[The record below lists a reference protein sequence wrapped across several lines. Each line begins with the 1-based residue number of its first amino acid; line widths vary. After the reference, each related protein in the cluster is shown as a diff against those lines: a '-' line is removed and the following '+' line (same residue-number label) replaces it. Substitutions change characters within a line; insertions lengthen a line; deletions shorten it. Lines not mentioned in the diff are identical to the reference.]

1 MSRIDELKKQ
11 HPNLN
16 VSLIDIVRSID
27 PTSTYKYLPF
37 LIKMLNNNF
46 DTSPEGLVRALF
58 EEREVNIINKFEE
71 HCKSNRIK
79 NNDISKYSTFEEM
92 ETEVLKADEIVKQKD
107 AEKQV
112 HKIYNDD
119 RWSVLI
125 PLTLEAS
132 QVYGSNTKWCIT
144 QEKYWYEYMWNY
156 KLIFIIDK
164 ENNEKYAVSVK
175 YDTKILVQGWP
186 ADDKEVA
193 PMLMPIPEDI
203 FSIVLKEVRRPQYE
217 TYLEIVGEHS
227 IINSKGQVIRYG
239 DASVNDISFFFN
251 KFSTKLGVDHKNKLK
266 LLHEDKKKGVVGIV
280 EGLKDS
286 NIYGVEENVPPTP
299 FPGVAT
305 QLDLSTY
312 VSTSRNPNTNNEE
325 MNQLIGRLRDNN
337 TSRRLLTPDP
347 IEDSEDEVI
356 EDESEYSS
364 EVNSLNF
371 PDYGGDY
378 ASTLRHLTGHLP
390 DLTTR

>member
-1 MSRIDELKKQ
+1 
-11 HPNLN
+11 
-16 VSLIDIVRSID
+16 
-27 PTSTYKYLPF
+27 
-37 LIKMLNNNF
+37 
-46 DTSPEGLVRALF
+46 
-58 EEREVNIINKFEE
+58 
-71 HCKSNRIK
+71 
-79 NNDISKYSTFEEM
+79 
-92 ETEVLKADEIVKQKD
+92 
-107 AEKQV
+107 
-112 HKIYNDD
+112 
-119 RWSVLI
+119 
-125 PLTLEAS
+125 
-132 QVYGSNTKWCIT
+132 
-144 QEKYWYEYMWNY
+144 
-156 KLIFIIDK
+156 
-164 ENNEKYAVSVK
+164 VSVK

-227 IINSKGQVIRYG
+227 IINSKGQVIRYS

-280 EGLKDS
+280 DGLKES
-286 NIYGVEENVPPTP
+286 NIYGVEENVPPTLLP
-299 FPGVAT
+299 VVA
-305 QLDLSTY
+305 
-312 VSTSRNPNTNNEE
+312 TSRNPNTNNEE
-325 MNQLIGRLRDNN
+325 MNQLIGRLRGNN

-356 EDESEYSS
+356 EDESSDSS

-378 ASTLRHLTGHLP
+378 ASTLRHLTGHLGS
-390 DLTTR
+390 LTTR

>member
-46 DTSPEGLVRALF
+46 DTSPEGLVRSLF
-58 EEREVNIINKFEE
+58 EEREVDIINKFEE

-227 IINSKGQVIRYG
+227 IINSKGQVIFDFDYEFDKDGYVIKRIQKVFSYDKSG
-239 DASVNDISFFFN
+239 KQIDQYDRVNHF
-251 KFSTKLGVDHKNKLK
+251 GW
-266 LLHEDKKKGVVGIV
+266 
-280 EGLKDS
+280 
-286 NIYGVEENVPPTP
+286 Y
-299 FPGVAT
+299 
-305 QLDLSTY
+305 
-312 VSTSRNPNTNNEE
+312 
-325 MNQLIGRLRDNN
+325 
-337 TSRRLLTPDP
+337 
-347 IEDSEDEVI
+347 
-356 EDESEYSS
+356 
-364 EVNSLNF
+364 
-371 PDYGGDY
+371 
-378 ASTLRHLTGHLP
+378 
-390 DLTTR
+390 

>member
-1 MSRIDELKKQ
+1 MSRLDELKKQ

-16 VSLIDIVRSID
+16 VSLIDIVKTID

-37 LIKMLNNNF
+37 LIKMLNINF

-58 EEREVNIINKFEE
+58 EEKEVNIINKFEE

-79 NNDISKYSTFEEM
+79 NIDVSKYSTFEEM
-92 ETEVLKADEIVKQKD
+92 ETEVSKADEIVKQKD

-112 HKIYNDD
+112 HKIYSDD
-119 RWSVLI
+119 NWTVLI
-125 PLTLEAS
+125 PLSLEAS
-132 QVYGSNTKWCIT
+132 QVYGANTKWCIT
-144 QEKYWYEYMWNY
+144 QEKYWNEYMWMY
-156 KLIFIIDK
+156 KLIFILNK

-175 YDTKILVQGWP
+175 YDPKILVQGWP
-186 ADDKEVA
+186 ADDKEVS

-217 TYLEIVGEHS
+217 TYLEIVGDHS
-227 IINSKGQVIRYG
+227 IINSKGQIIRYE

-251 KFSTKLGVDHKNKLK
+251 KFSSKLEFNLKSRLK
-266 LLHEDKKKGVVGIV
+266 LLHEDKKKGVVGLV
-280 EGLKDS
+280 NGLKE
-286 NIYGVEENVPPTP
+286 NIYGIEENVPPTLYP
-299 FPGVAT
+299 ITTTRG
-305 QLDLSTY
+305 LGISTY
-312 VSTSRNPNTNNEE
+312 VDQRLGRNNEE

-337 TSRRLLTPDP
+337 TTRSLLTLDP
-347 IEDSEDEVI
+347 IEQFQDEEVS
-356 EDESEYSS
+356 EDESEVSS

-378 ASTLRHLTGHLP
+378 TSTLRHLI
-390 DLTTR
+390 RFI